1 LTVLAL
7 WMVAVVVL
15 LVAGFLSLRS
25 GQQDAEA
32 VREAGARPLLQGRT
46 VARLERAADR
56 FATADRRLSSPALAP
71 LRILPVAGRQVRSAE
86 AIAAA
91 AERVAREGLAGVGL
105 GRAELRGGGGRG
117 LDRVEQVR
125 RLGALAD
132 RTNAR
137 LARVSLGPSAG
148 LVGPLGRAR
157 WELESTVADLRRG
170 LARGSAAATAFAD
183 LLGGPRSY
191 LVFAANPSEMRAG
204 SGMFL
209 SVGNMRTG
217 EGSVDVTG
225 MASVT
230 NVAVPAGVAI
240 DGDLAARWGWLAP
253 QTDWRNLVLSPR
265 FPDSAALAARM
276 WEAGGHGPVDG
287 VLALDALALRAVLAA
302 TGPVQAAGLDITA
315 DNVVEELTHTQY
327 TRYPDLSERDERR
340 ESLSA
345 IATAVMQALS
355 EREWSAEVLADGL
368 ARAARGR
375 HVLLWS
381 SRPSEQRG
389 WTAAGLDGT
398 VRADSLMVS
407 VLNRGGNKL
416 DYWLPS
422 DVRLDLR
429 AVGDHTEGSIRMRL
443 RNTTPPDEPA
453 YVAGPHYGLPLQPGE
468 YLGLAAVTLPGSAS
482 GGRFEGVDQ
491 LAVAG
496 ADGPTRV
503 IATEFQ
509 LPRGEER
516 TIVVRFRL
524 PGRHGA
530 LHVEPSAREPSV
542 PWSFRAE
549 RWRDDRAHTVRW

>member
-1 LTVLAL
+1 VAIVL

-15 LVAGFLSLRS
+15 VVTGLLALRS

-56 FATADRRLSSPALAP
+56 LGTAQGRLSSPVLAP
-71 LRILPVAGRQVRSAE
+71 LRILPVVGRQVRSAD
-86 AIAAA
+86 AISAA
-91 AERVAREGLAGVGL
+91 AERVAREGLAGVAL
-105 GRAELRGGGGRG
+105 GRRELRGGGGRG
-117 LDRVEQVR
+117 LDRVEQIR
-125 RLGALAD
+125 RLGGLAD
-132 RTNAR
+132 RTDER
-137 LARVSLGPSAG
+137 LARVDLGPSAG

-157 WELESTVADLRRG
+157 LELATTVADLRRG
-170 LARGSAAATAFAD
+170 LAHGSAAATSLAD
-183 LLGGPRSY
+183 LLAGPRSY

-209 SVGNMRTG
+209 SAGNMRTG
-217 EGSVDVTG
+217 EGRVEVTG
-225 MASVT
+225 MASVN
-230 NVAVPAGVAI
+230 NVAVPAGVPL

-253 QTDWRNLVLSPR
+253 QTDWRNLMLSPR
-265 FPDSAALAARM
+265 FPESAALAARM
-276 WEAGGHGPVDG
+276 WEAAGRGPVDG

-302 TGPVQAAGLDITA
+302 TGPVQAAGLEITA
-315 DNVVEELTHTQY
+315 ENVVEELTHTQY
-327 TRYPDLSERDERR
+327 TRYPDLSEKDERR

-345 IATAVMQALS
+345 VATAVMSALS

-381 SRPSEQRG
+381 SRPSDQRG
-389 WTAAGLDGT
+389 WAAAGLDGT
-398 VRADSLMVS
+398 VDPESLMVS

-422 DVRLDLR
+422 DVRLELR
-429 AVGDHTEGSIRMRL
+429 PVGDHTEGTVRLRL
-443 RNTTPPDEPA
+443 RNTTPADEPA
-453 YVAGPHYGLPLQPGE
+453 YVAGPHFGLPLQPGE
-468 YLGLAAVTLPGSAS
+468 YLGLAAVTLPGAAG

-491 LAVAG
+491 LAVSG

-503 IATEFQ
+503 IGTEFR

-516 TIVVRFRL
+516 TLVVRFRL

-530 LHVEPSAREPSV
+530 LRVESSAREPSV
-542 PWSFRAE
+542 PWTFRGD